1 MYDYR
6 TDIINLMRSTEDN
19 EQSLKQSMV
28 ALKLIVKMFEN
39 SVVEDEKMAKQKK
52 EKTEKL
58 EKLLENEPQAKVTSQ
73 KNKVK
78 IIKKAPVSDKKK
90 TSKQTKIRFKTDA
103 LYVPQIDFDL
113 HEQTVAIV
121 CAQEEVSRDARKV
134 VLAHNGKAKL
144 LTNEDRDTITNSVK
158 RVDIV
163 ITLKTEVS
171 RSILD
176 ILKDLSKKGSFQYAV
191 ANNVSQVDVE
201 KALYRSDNQLSIFD
215 TNDLKYPS
223 ANLKSLLLA
232 SQSQIPDKKDN
243 N

>member
-19 EQSLKQSMV
+19 KQSLKQSMV

-39 SVVEDEKMAKQKK
+39 SVVKDENLAEQEKETAK
-52 EKTEKL
+52 KL
-58 EKLLENEPQAKVTSQ
+58 EELLENKPRSKSKGKS

-78 IIKKAPVSDKKK
+78 VIKKTLVVEKNKQHKQVTKSKKK
-90 TSKQTKIRFKTDA
+90 TNA

-121 CAQEEVSRDARKV
+121 CAQEDVSRNVRKV
-134 VLAHNGKAKL
+134 VIAHNGKGQL
-144 LTNEDRDTITNSVK
+144 LTNEDRDTISNAIK
-158 RVDIV
+158 GMDIV
-163 ITLKTEVS
+163 IAIKTDVS
-171 RSILD
+171 RGILD
-176 ILKDLSKKGSFQYAV
+176 ILKDLSKKGSFQYAI
-191 ANNVSQVDVE
+191 ANTTSQVDFE
-201 KALYRSDNQLSIFD
+201 KALYRSDNQLGVFD

-232 SQSQIPDKKDN
+232 SQIQIPN
-243 N
+243 E

>member
-19 EQSLKQSMV
+19 AQSLKQSMV

-39 SVVEDEKMAKQKK
+39 SVVEDEKLAKQKK
-52 EKTEKL
+52 ETTEKL
-58 EKLLENEPQAKVTSQ
+58 AELLDSKSKSKTKPKN

-78 IIKKAPVSDKKK
+78 IIKKASVAEKQKHG
-90 TSKQTKIRFKTDA
+90 KQTKVKFKTDA

-113 HEQTVAIV
+113 NQQTVAIV

-134 VLAHNGKAKL
+134 VIAHNGKAKL
-144 LTNEDRDTITNSVK
+144 LTNEDRNTIANSVK
-158 RVDIV
+158 GMNIV
-163 ITLKTEVS
+163 IALKTDVS

-191 ANNVSQVDVE
+191 ANTVSQVDVE
-201 KALYRSDNQLSIFD
+201 KALYRSDNQLGIFD

-232 SQSQIPDKKDN
+232 SQSQIPNDN

>member
-19 EQSLKQSMV
+19 AQSLKQSMV

-39 SVVEDEKMAKQKK
+39 SVVEDEKLAKQEK
-52 EKTEKL
+52 ETTEKL
-58 EKLLENEPQAKVTSQ
+58 AELLDSKSKSKTKPKN

-78 IIKKAPVSDKKK
+78 IIKKASVAEKQKHG
-90 TSKQTKIRFKTDA
+90 KQTKVKFKTDA

-113 HEQTVAIV
+113 NQQTVAIV

-134 VLAHNGKAKL
+134 VIAHNGKAKL
-144 LTNEDRDTITNSVK
+144 LTNEDRNTIANSVK
-158 RVDIV
+158 GMNIV
-163 ITLKTEVS
+163 IALKTDVS

-191 ANNVSQVDVE
+191 ANTVSQVDVE
-201 KALYRSDNQLSIFD
+201 KALYRSDNQLGIFD

-232 SQSQIPDKKDN
+232 SQSQIPNDN

>member
-39 SVVEDEKMAKQKK
+39 SVVEDEKLQKQ
-52 EKTEKL
+52 EQETSEKL
-58 EKLLENEPQAKVTSQ
+58 EKLLESKPQPKSKK

-78 IIKKAPVSDKKK
+78 VIKKAPVSEPKKA
-90 TSKQTKIRFKTDA
+90 SKPTTKVKFKTDA

-113 HEQTVAIV
+113 HQQTVAIV

-134 VLAHNGKAKL
+134 VIAHNGQAKL
-144 LTNEDRDTITNSVK
+144 LTNEDRDTIANSVK
-158 RVDIV
+158 GMDIV
-163 ITLKTEVS
+163 IAIKTDVS
-171 RSILD
+171 RGILD
-176 ILKDLSKKGSFQYAV
+176 ILKSLSKKGTFQYGV
-191 ANNVSQVDVE
+191 ANTVSQVDVE
-201 KALYRSDNQLSIFD
+201 KALYRSDNQLGIFD
-215 TNDLKYPS
+215 SNDLKYPS

-243 N
+243 K

>member
-19 EQSLKQSMV
+19 AQSLKQSMV

-39 SVVEDEKMAKQKK
+39 SVVEDEKLAKQEK
-52 EKTEKL
+52 ETTEKMA
-58 EKLLENEPQAKVTSQ
+58 ELLDSKFQPKTKPKN

-78 IIKKAPVSDKKK
+78 IIKKASVAEKQQH
-90 TSKQTKIRFKTDA
+90 SKQTKIKFKTDA

-113 HEQTVAIV
+113 HQQTVAIV

-134 VLAHNGKAKL
+134 VIAHNGKAKL

-158 RVDIV
+158 GINIV
-163 ITLKTEVS
+163 IALKTDVS

-191 ANNVSQVDVE
+191 ANTVSQVDVE
-201 KALYRSDNQLSIFD
+201 KALYRSDNQLGIFD

-232 SQSQIPDKKDN
+232 SQSQIPNDN

>member
-39 SVVEDEKMAKQKK
+39 SVIEDRKLAKQEKETTKK
-52 EKTEKL
+52 LAE
-58 EKLLENEPQAKVTSQ
+58 LLENKTQPKSKGKS

-78 IIKKAPVSDKKK
+78 IVKKASVAEKKQ
-90 TSKQTKIRFKTDA
+90 SGKQTKIQFKTDA

-113 HEQTVAIV
+113 HQQNVAIV
-121 CAQEEVSRDARKV
+121 CAQEEVSRDASKV
-134 VLAHNGKAKL
+134 VIAHNGKAKL
-144 LTNEDRDTITNSVK
+144 LTNEDRDTIANSVK
-158 RVDIV
+158 GMNIV
-163 ITLKTEVS
+163 IALKTDVS
-171 RSILD
+171 RGILD
-176 ILKDLSKKGSFQYAV
+176 ILKDLSKKASFQYAI
-191 ANNVSQVDVE
+191 ANTVSQVDVE
-201 KALYRSDNQLSIFD
+201 KALYRSDNQLSILD

-232 SQSQIPDKKDN
+232 SQSQIPNDN